1 MSEMIERVARS
12 MFHAENEPHKAE
24 TKYGELWDWLDVM
37 PAVRERHMTNAR
49 AAIKAMREPTEE
61 MIEKGSDARRPG
73 NSRWGNS
80 HGTWKAMI
88 DAALK

>member
-1 MSEMIERVARS
+1 MDMLTKVAMAIDPLAWVIPDEDYPAERSRRGAKQFAAMSAARRAIEA
-12 MFHAENEPHKAE
+12 
-24 TKYGELWDWLDVM
+24 L
-37 PAVRERHMTNAR
+37 
-49 AAIKAMREPTEE
+49 REPTEE

-80 HGTWKAMI
+80 HGTWKSMI